1 MVKILDK
8 TRARVYARHCQVGLT
23 KFSEIRIERLTIR
36 SWSLTGL
43 ETVACGIT
51 RRILMPYPSLFQPGV
66 GIANAV
72 LNTSAHKRSRTSGTG
87 VGRQ

>member
-8 TRARVYARHCQVGLT
+8 ITVWVYARHCQVGLT

-36 SWSLTGL
+36 SWSLAGL
-43 ETVACGIT
+43 ETVACGII
-51 RRILMPYPSLFQPGV
+51 RRITMPYPSLFQPSI
-66 GIANAV
+66 GIAKAV
-72 LNTSAHKRSRTSGTG
+72 LNTSAHKRNRASGTG